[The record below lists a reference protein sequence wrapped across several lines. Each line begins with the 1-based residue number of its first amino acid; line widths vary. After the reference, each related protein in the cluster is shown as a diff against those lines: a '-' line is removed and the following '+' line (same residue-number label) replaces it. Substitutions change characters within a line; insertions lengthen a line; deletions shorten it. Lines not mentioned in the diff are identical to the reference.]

1 MTVKVFDSLESEI
14 SVSKL
19 INKTDNYNFT
29 DTGTITID
37 NSYTGLNYPILIIT
51 TNDTLTIDGV
61 FLTQNGSNLS
71 FDVSKNLGTSDTLV
85 LDFDKQIYELNG
97 NSIIEDMTIDD
108 LIKLEENSVND
119 IDVSCTGDVD
129 IQVDYKGYDTNNELH
144 YVEDWSLTADK
155 SYKEKESYTSNKK
168 QGKILNEETYS
179 FSIGKM
185 NTDWQL
191 FNDFESDNTFRIKYY
206 NRVPTT
212 YETVEKYLIGIKFEQ
227 FKKSFS
233 MGEFLIND
241 IQGEAQNLL

>member
-1 MTVKVFDSLESEI
+1 MTVKIFDSLESEI

-19 INKTDNYNFT
+19 MDTTDSFSFT
-29 DTGTITID
+29 DTGTISID
-37 NSYTGLNYPILIIT
+37 NSNTQLNYPTFTIT
-51 TNDTLTIDGV
+51 TTTSATISGV
-61 FLTQNGSNLS
+61 FLSQDGNSVS
-71 FDVSKNLGTSDTLV
+71 FDVSKSLGDTDELV
-85 LDFDKQIYELNG
+85 LDFNKQSYTFNG
-97 NSIIEDMTIDD
+97 SNVIGDMTIDD
-108 LIKLEENSVND
+108 LIALKENMVND
-119 IDVSCTGDVD
+119 IDITCSGDVD

-144 YVEDWSLTADK
+144 YVEDFSITADK
-155 SYKEKESYTSNKK
+155 GYRDKKSYNSNKK
-168 QGKILNEETYS
+168 SGKQLEEENYS
-179 FSIGKM
+179 LSINKM

-191 FNDFESDNTFRIKYY
+191 FDDFESDNTFRIKYY

>member
-1 MTVKVFDSLESEI
+1 MTVKIFDSLETEI
-14 SVSKL
+14 SISKL
-19 INKTDNYNFT
+19 IEKNDNYNFT

-108 LIKLEENSVND
+108 LIKLEENSVNN
-119 IDVSCTGDVD
+119 IDVQCTGDVD

-168 QGKILNEETYS
+168 QGKILNEETYN

-206 NRVPTT
+206 NYVPTT
-212 YETVEKYLIGIKFEQ
+212 NETETKYLIGVRFDQ

-233 MGEFLIND
+233 MGEFVIND

>member
-1 MTVKVFDSLESEI
+1 MTVKIFDSLETEI
-14 SVSKL
+14 SISKL
-19 INKTDNYNFT
+19 IEKNDNYNFT

-37 NSYTGLNYPILIIT
+37 NSNTGLDYPRLTIT

-61 FLTQNGSNLS
+61 FLTQNGNNVS
-71 FDVSKNLGTSDTLV
+71 FDVSKSLGISDTLV
-85 LDFDKQIYELNG
+85 LDFDNQKYELNG
-97 NSIIEDMTIDD
+97 NSIIEDMIIDD
-108 LIKLEENSVND
+108 LIKLEENKVNNID
-119 IDVSCTGDVD
+119 IICSGDVD

-144 YVEDWSLTADK
+144 YVEDFSITADK
-155 SYKEKESYTSNKK
+155 GYRDKKSYNSNKK
-168 QGKILNEETYS
+168 SGKQLEEESYS
-179 FSIGKM
+179 LSINKM

-191 FNDFESDNTFRIKYY
+191 FDDFESDNTFRIKYY